1 MDATENVGTQ
11 LSDSRYSA
19 RRKELLSLIQEL
31 RQFGYNSIPF
41 DPSVMAA
48 DYSYSSALRPISI
61 CPALPSLATKVLGSQ
76 VW

>member
-11 LSDSRYSA
+11 LSDSRYST

-31 RQFGYNSIPF
+31 RQFGYNYIHF
-41 DPSVMAA
+41 DPSIMAV
-48 DYSYSSALRPISI
+48 DDIYSPALRPISI
-61 CPALPSLATKVLGSQ
+61 CPALRSSATKVLGNQ